1 MTKNKGFVHTNNEG
15 RVLACQNP
23 DACPFGT
30 AATTAEESQ
39 ALYVKKVSEL
49 FSSSS
54 IIHDTER
61 IKNRRYE
68 IYKGIQYVALKDMTA
83 SELGNCLISAG
94 RQLGFNDKKLESAI
108 ALATT
113 LHENQSRGARGT
125 LKRTPYIEHP
135 LRNAIRLIRLGNTEQ
150 DVIIAAILH
159 DTIEDGSVD
168 FVSKFGQGRL
178 GDNRPDE
185 VQSRALLENHIEK
198 CFGGRVLSAVH
209 KVTNEYFSRR
219 QWSELTQKEKADLY
233 LNHVGKSIKNDPDAL
248 LVKVSDFIDNATGL
262 YHNDVKGR
270 EKRTFRQAKKYLP
283 VASVFRN
290 EIHNVSELHVSDEG
304 RYEILL
310 KMDRTEIRLRNI
322 IRKYE
327 SLGTR

>member
-39 ALYVKKVSEL
+39 ALYVKKISEL
-49 FSSSS
+49 LSSSS
-54 IIHDTER
+54 VICDEER

-68 IYKGIQYVALKDMTA
+68 IYNGIQYVALKDMTA
-83 SELGNCLISAG
+83 SDLGNYLIRSG

-108 ALATT
+108 ALATA

-135 LRNAIRLIRLGNTEQ
+135 LRNTIRLIRLGNTEQ
-150 DVIIAAILH
+150 DVIFAAVLH
-159 DTIEDGSVD
+159 DTVEDGSID
-168 FVSKFGQGRL
+168 FVKKFGEGRFGNDGL
-178 GDNRPDE
+178 DE
-185 VQSRALLENHIEK
+185 VQARVLLENYIEK
-198 CFGGRVLSAVH
+198 HFGGRVLNAVH

-219 QWSELTQKEKADLY
+219 QWSELTQEEKANLY
-233 LNHVGKSIKNDPDAL
+233 LNHVRNSIKNDPDAL

-262 YHNDVKGR
+262 YHSDVKGR

-283 VASVFRN
+283 VASVFRDEVHSVN
-290 EIHNVSELHVSDEG
+290 DLNVSDEG
-304 RYEILL
+304 RREILL
-310 KMDRTEIRLRNI
+310 KMDRTETRLKNI
-322 IRKYE
+322 IRKYK
-327 SLGTR
+327 SLGA